1 MSRREVL
8 LVICIC
14 LLALVGAT
22 FLASSV
28 SSVRTEAKHVATDQS
43 TAQLSK
49 VCRTGVCTVYSITVD
64 GHAYLVNDQGGICPM
79 PDAVPEKH

>member
-1 MSRREVL
+1 MSKREVL

-14 LLALVGAT
+14 LFALVGAT
-22 FLASSV
+22 FLA